1 MPINNESLIHKG
13 PMKSYLFHSVVVVCA
28 SILICNSSY
37 AQEKDKTPILY
48 VDYENHA
55 LNSGKAGIEVDVT
68 ANDSIVV
75 DCEAARKGKC
85 SVKSLVKNDPSYLA
99 FGALRS
105 ETNASKVPGVVYK
118 SGDHFHYYF
127 SLKVDQNWDELSD
140 PNALDSIWQFKRFGS
155 GPDMFLGV
163 KKNSIAWRITE
174 SDQITVVDPLPRGKW
189 IDFYY
194 DVKWSENNDGYAT
207 VKVSV
212 DGGQAKTYSFKGRTM
227 RNAESKNGTV
237 QWGLYK
243 PGNRENFHFNHHSVN
258 HDEIYIY
265 RVNN

>member
-1 MPINNESLIHKG
+1 MNHISMKHYLIR
-13 PMKSYLFHSVVVVCA
+13 YFVILFT
-28 SILICNSSY
+28 SIVFCNGGY
-37 AQEKDKTPILY
+37 ALEQTKAPILY
-48 VDYENHA
+48 VDYENHQ

-68 ANDSIVV
+68 TNDSIVV
-75 DCEAARKGKC
+75 DCDTARKGKC
-85 SVKSLVKNDPSYLA
+85 SVKSLVKNDPSYIA

-127 SLKVDQNWDELSD
+127 SLMVDKNWDELSD
-140 PNALDSIWQFKRFGS
+140 PNALDIIWQFKRFGS

-174 SDQITVVDPLPRGKW
+174 SDQITLVDPLPRGKW
-189 IDFYY
+189 IDFFY
-194 DVKWSENNDGYAT
+194 DIKWEDNNDGYAT

-212 DGGQAKTYSFKGRTM
+212 GGGQAKTYSFKGRTM

-243 PGNRENFHFNHHSVN
+243 PGNRENFHFNNHSVN

-265 RVNN
+265 RIID